1 MGLISGHKGNIRQ
14 IFSLGLH
21 SAAIIAFQLAL
32 MQLISIVQ
40 WHHFAYMI
48 ISVAMLGFGASGTL
62 LALARERLIRSSS
75 WLVPILMTISGFFM
89 IVSFEIT
96 RLDFFSFDVF
106 LLFVDR
112 SQFLILAANYLIYFV
127 PFFSGALAI
136 GILFIKHS
144 RQIGTYYF
152 SNLLGSGIG
161 GLFFLLLFGN
171 IMPQHV
177 PAVIGLLSVVAGLIS
192 LVKRKALLHLAIVL
206 LAVVSSFL
214 LMRTQDRI
222 SVSQYKSLARALNL
236 PDAEIM
242 HRQPSIHGLIEVVS
256 SPALRFAPAL
266 SLNFTGEVPVKKNVF
281 VNADFFGVVP
291 HFDVKAD
298 SHILDHTTQA
308 LPWIMQGRNKVLML
322 NAGEGAP
329 LAHAFAYNPERVDVV
344 IPNSSFVEMMQQEFA
359 EESGNLFLHEEL
371 QIYAIEA
378 RNFLASKPPQ
388 GYDIIVLP
396 QQGTFG
402 GAAGIN
408 ALRESYEMTL
418 ESFDLMWNHLDQDG
432 VITITTWIDYPSRAS
447 LKILA
452 TLVQT
457 AKNKGVADPS
467 AHIAALRSWGNV
479 TFVLK
484 KSPLSP
490 EEIKNI
496 RGFASSKFF
505 DPLLL
510 PDLQK
515 EERQQFNV
523 VGDQSF
529 FQYIDQ
535 IMTGDEEI
543 FSDYGFVIR
552 PATDDKPYFS
562 QFLRLSQLRHL
573 NEIFGGDQLPFLEL
587 GYLIVVITLVQ
598 STLLAL
604 IFIILPLLR
613 LRKSQKGKTGT
624 LLYFGA
630 LGIGYMF
637 VEIILIQR
645 FVLYFGHPVFSIA
658 AVISTMLIASGMG
671 SLTSGKL
678 PATAKTTAF
687 FGLIVTL
694 FLTGYLLLLT
704 PVMQG
709 TIASPVSLKILI
721 SLLLIGIPS
730 FFKGMMFPLGIRYLS
745 DYDVS
750 QVPWAWGINGSVSV
764 ISTSLAMLIA
774 VEAGFMVVMGIA
786 VVCYSIAFLTF
797 LFHNLFF
804 RKPHVM
810 TGLDL

>member
-1 MGLISGHKGNIRQ
+1 MEVISGHKGNTRQ
-14 IFSLGLH
+14 ILSLGLH
-21 SAAIIAFQLAL
+21 SAAIIAYQLAL

-62 LALARERLIRSSS
+62 LALAREKLIRSSS
-75 WLVPILMTISGFFM
+75 WLVPMLMTISGFFM
-89 IVSFEIT
+89 IISFEIT
-96 RLDFFSFDVF
+96 RLEFFRFDVY

-112 SQFLILAANYLIYFV
+112 SQFLVLAANYLIYFM

-136 GILFIKHS
+136 GILFIKHT

-152 SNLLGSGIG
+152 SNLLGSGVG

-177 PAVIGLLSVVAGLIS
+177 PAVIGLLSVSAGLIS
-192 LVKRKALLHLAIVL
+192 LVRRKAPLHMAIVL
-206 LAVVSSFL
+206 LAIISSVL
-214 LMRTQDRI
+214 LMRTQEQI
-222 SVSQYKSLARALNL
+222 SVSQYKSLARSMNL
-236 PDAEIM
+236 PDAEIIY
-242 HRQPSIHGLIEVVS
+242 RQPSIHGLIEVVS

-266 SLNFTGEVPVKKNVF
+266 SLNFTGDVPVKKNVF
-281 VNADFFGVVP
+281 VNADYFGVIP
-291 HFDVKAD
+291 KFDAKTDA
-298 SHILDHTTQA
+298 HILDHTTQA
-308 LPWIMQGRNKVLML
+308 TPWVMQDRKRVLML
-322 NAGEGAP
+322 NAREGAP
-329 LAHAFAYNPERVDVV
+329 LAHAFVYNPERVDAV
-344 IPNSSFVEMMQQEFA
+344 ISNSGFVEMMQQEFA
-359 EESGNLFLHEEL
+359 KESGNLFLQKEL
-371 QIYAIEA
+371 EIYHIEA

-402 GAAGIN
+402 GTAGIN
-408 ALRESYEMTL
+408 ALQESYDMTL
-418 ESFDLMWNHLDQDG
+418 ESFELMWDHLDQDG
-432 VITITTWIDYPSRAS
+432 VITVTTWIDYPSRVS
-447 LKILA
+447 LKLLA

-457 AKNKGVADPS
+457 AQKKGVADPGE
-467 AHIAALRSWGNV
+467 HIAALRSWGNV

-484 KSPLSP
+484 KTPISR

-496 RGFASSKFF
+496 RSFATSKFF

-510 PDLQK
+510 PDLQQ
-515 EERQQFNV
+515 EERQRFNM

-529 FQYIDQ
+529 FEYVDQ
-535 IMTGDEEI
+535 IMAGDEEMI
-543 FSDYGFVIR
+543 RDYGFVIR

-598 STLLAL
+598 STALAL
-604 IFIILPLLR
+604 LFIMLPLLR
-613 LRKSQKGKTGT
+613 LRKSQKGKAGT

-658 AVISTMLIASGMG
+658 AVISTMLIASGLG

-678 PATAKTTAF
+678 PATAKTPAI

-694 FLTGYLLLLT
+694 FLIGYMLLLT
-704 PVMQG
+704 PVIQG
-709 TIASPVSLKILI
+709 TIASPTALKILI
-721 SLLLIGIPS
+721 SLLMIGIPS

-774 VEAGFMVVMGIA
+774 VEAGFMVVMGVA
-786 VVCYSIAFLTF
+786 VVCYAIAFLTF
-797 LFHNLFF
+797 SFHKLLFQKTLNN
-804 RKPHVM
+804 KP
-810 TGLDL
+810 